1 MGAYDGLSVVEEDG
15 AGYYLVTHNNAAVRE
30 GPSLQDAVVGRLAA
44 GEVLHVVEV
53 LVVQSEERIRGR
65 IEEPAGWISLLD
77 TKGGYRWA
85 AKQAGP
91 PQDPW
96 EAEKAQIIVDIHRR
110 DGELRSL
117 LMEAERLRA
126 ERHKSLQDSAEH
138 SQSIE
143 AKIISGYTLSRSQPD
158 ENALVPAMPF
168 ENTDQAQKL
177 DQLAV
182 RLGMDPPGWQPGDT
196 MQSYQARQELV
207 RHQTLDPAF
216 KVPDGMPDGTKVV
229 GFRRKPARA
238 KGKASP
244 KVPTS
249 PEVAPIPNV
258 QGHGHLVDSN
268 AILQPAQAHYSPP
281 DGIHQAPG
289 VYPITAPPLNMAQL
303 NLLERPSTFGNG
315 DADGKWHFE
324 GDFAE
329 ARRFPKTSSASP
341 APGHYNVSDYS
352 HQPVHACRSGPEAHQ
367 HVGNGMARVI
377 VGMLYGAT
385 PATRAP
391 ASRTAP
397 PEAPAAQV
405 INF

>member
-1 MGAYDGLSVVEEDG
+1 MGAYDGFSVVEEDG
-15 AGYYLVTHNNAAVRE
+15 PGYYLVTHNNAAVRA

-53 LVVQSEERIRGR
+53 LVVQSEERVRGR

-85 AKQAGP
+85 SKQAGP

-96 EAEKAQIIVDIHRR
+96 EEEKAQIIVEIRRR
-110 DGELRSL
+110 DSELRSL

-126 ERHKSLQDSAEH
+126 ERHKSLQDSSER

-143 AKIISGYTLSRSQPD
+143 AKIISGYTPSRSQPD
-158 ENALVPAMPF
+158 ENAIVPAMPF
-168 ENTDQAQKL
+168 EKTEQAQKL
-177 DQLAV
+177 EQLAV
-182 RLGMDPPGWQPGDT
+182 RLGMDPPGWQQGDT

-216 KVPDGMPDGTKVV
+216 KVPDGMPDGAKVV
-229 GFRRKPARA
+229 GFRRKPVRA
-238 KGKASP
+238 KGKISP
-244 KVPTS
+244 KVLAS
-249 PEVAPIPNV
+249 PEVAAIPNV

-268 AILQPAQAHYSPP
+268 AILQPAQAHYFPP

-289 VYPITAPPLNMAQL
+289 VYPITAPPFNTAVT
-303 NLLERPSTFGNG
+303 NLIERPSTFGNG

-329 ARRFPKTSSASP
+329 ARRFPKTASITP
-341 APGHYNVSDYS
+341 APGYFNIRDNS
-352 HQPVHACRSGPEAHQ
+352 QAAVHACPSVPETHQ
-367 HVGNGMARVI
+367 HVGNGAARLI

-385 PATRAP
+385 PATRAAP
-391 ASRTAP
+391 SRNVSAAP
-397 PEAPAAQV
+397 PTQV